1 MSHAIVR
8 TNATGQPFRGRCIK
22 CGAENL
28 KMSDGLKDCPDDH
41 AVSDQDALLSILG
54 SESGEADGG

>member
-8 TNATGQPFRGRCIK
+8 TSPTGGPFRGRCIK

-28 KMSDGLKDCPDDH
+28 RMGDALVDCPNDKD
-41 AVSDQDALLSILG
+41 VLDKGALLSMLKG
-54 SESGEADGG
+54 DTP